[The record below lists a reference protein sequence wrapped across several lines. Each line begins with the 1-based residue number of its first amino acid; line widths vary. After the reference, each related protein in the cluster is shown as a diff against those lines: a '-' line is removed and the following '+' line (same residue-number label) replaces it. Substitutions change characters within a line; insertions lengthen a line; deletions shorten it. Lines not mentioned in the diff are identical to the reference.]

1 MSEDCEVSR
10 FWDRNRQA
18 QDLPDSPGFSSECSD
33 AEVRLVLSCAW
44 LLLLVFWRVR
54 CLLLQIAWPTRPS
67 PRRKISCRLAL
78 GVCLRC
84 PAHSGGMCCTFSYLH
99 AREHAATDAEAS
111 FEHRASFDEFCQMS
125 PMDEDLQVPAVVAW
139 LPLFK
144 MAPPAHRLLIW
155 SARTFVHRTTPR

>member
-10 FWDRNRQA
+10 FWDRNRHA
-18 QDLPDSPGFSSECSD
+18 QDIPDSPDFPSECSD
-33 AEVRLVLSCAW
+33 AEVRLVLSWAW

-67 PRRKISCRLAL
+67 PRHKISCRLAR

-99 AREHAATDAEAS
+99 AQEHAATDAEAS
-111 FEHRASFDEFCQMS
+111 FEHRASFDEYCQLS
-125 PMDEDLQVPAVVAW
+125 PTDEDLQVPVVVAW

-144 MAPPAHRLLIW
+144 MASPAQRHCFLE
-155 SARTFVHRTTPR
+155 